1 MPTLSINGHEVT
13 VENGATVLQACEAAG
28 VEIPRFCYHERLS
41 IAGNCR
47 MCLVEMEKAPK
58 PIASCHMPAG
68 DGMVIR
74 TDTQTVKK
82 AREGVMEFLLINHP
96 LDCPIC
102 DQGGECDLQD
112 QSVAYG
118 KDDSRYDDVK
128 RAVVE
133 KDMGPLISTTMTRC
147 IHCQRC
153 VRFSTEVAGFDGLG
167 AVGRGENV
175 EITTYLQGILKSELS
190 GNVIDLCPVGALT
203 SKPYAFTA
211 RSWELKKHETID
223 VMDALGANIRLDT
236 RGNQVMRIIPRL
248 HEDVNEE
255 WITDKTRFCYDGLT
269 KCRLDQPWV
278 RSNGKL
284 KSATWDKAFDIIKK
298 TINLTDDDAIAGVVG
313 DTVDMESSYALKRL
327 LAALGSNRVECRND
341 GAGLDGSNR
350 AGYLFNTGIGNIENA
365 DYVLMIGA
373 DPRGEA
379 ALVASRMRVAVKAG
393 TMTVANI
400 GPAIDQA
407 FAVEQLGNN
416 LSFLSKIKGSNATF
430 KALKAAERP
439 MIILGQG
446 ALMGGDSDAVLA
458 AAKELADKVGAI
470 SADWNG
476 FNILHTAASRVG
488 SLDMGLTTKRGMKG
502 IYADAK
508 ARKLKAVFLLN
519 ADEVDMGALEN
530 TLKIYV
536 GSHGDAGAAAADVV
550 LPAAAF
556 SEKAGTYT
564 NMEGRVQLG
573 IKTCFAPGDA
583 REDWT
588 IFRAFAD
595 IMKVDVGFDSFGE
608 LQSAMRDEFGHLREI
623 NVKPTAAWGAFG
635 KKGDIKT
642 KAMTTSVS
650 DFYLTNAIARSSD
663 VLNECSQ
670 LMTGE
675 NEGATGTN
683 G

>member
-1 MPTLSINGHEVT
+1 MPTLTVNGEEVT
-13 VENGATVLQACEAAG
+13 VEGGATVLQACEAAG
-28 VEIPRFCYHERLS
+28 VEVPRFCYHERLS

-68 DGMVIR
+68 EGMVIR
-74 TDTQTVKK
+74 TDTETVKK

-118 KDDSRYDDVK
+118 RGESRYDEHK

-153 VRFSTEVAGFDGLG
+153 VRFSTEIAGFDDLG
-167 AVGRGENV
+167 AVSRGENAQ
-175 EITTYLQGILKSELS
+175 IATYLDGVLDSELS

-203 SKPYAFTA
+203 SKPYSFTA
-211 RSWELKKHETID
+211 RSWELKKCESID

-236 RGNQVMRIIPRL
+236 RGNEVMRILPRL

-269 KCRLDQPWV
+269 KRRLDHPWV
-278 RSNGKL
+278 RSGGKL
-284 KSATWDKAFDIIKK
+284 APASWDEAFDLIKRS
-298 TINLTDDDAIAGVVG
+298 ISLSDDDSVAAVIG
-313 DTVDMESSYALKRL
+313 DTVDMESSFALKRL
-327 LAALGSNRVECRND
+327 LSALGSNRVECRND
-341 GAGLDGSNR
+341 GAGLDASNR
-350 AGYLFNTGIGNIENA
+350 AGYLFNTGIGRAWEA
-365 DYVLMIGA
+365 DHVLLIGA

-379 ALVASRMRVAVKAG
+379 ALLASRLRQGVKAG
-393 TMTVANI
+393 GMKVSNI
-400 GPAIDQA
+400 GPEIDQA
-407 FAVEQLGNN
+407 FAVEQLGND
-416 LSFLSKIKGSNATF
+416 LGLLAKLKGTNATF
-430 KALKAAERP
+430 KALKAAKRP

-446 ALMGGDSDAVLA
+446 ALMGDDAGAVLA
-458 AAKELADKVGAI
+458 MAKDLADKIGAV

-488 SLDMGLTTKRGMKG
+488 SLDMGLTTEGGMKA

-519 ADEVDMGALEN
+519 ADEVDMSALEN
-530 TLKIYV
+530 TCKIYV
-536 GSHGDAGAAAADVV
+536 GSHGDAGAAAADVI

-556 SEKAGTYT
+556 SEKLGTYT
-564 NMEGRVQLG
+564 NMEGRVQMG
-573 IKTCFAPGDA
+573 TKTCFAPGDA

-595 IMKVDVGFDSFGE
+595 VMGVDVGFNSFGE
-608 LQSAMRDEFGHLREI
+608 LQAAMREEYPHLREM
-623 NVKPTAAWGAFG
+623 NVKPTVEWGAFG
-635 KKGDIKT
+635 KKGDVKT
-642 KAMTTSVS
+642 SKMTTTVS

-663 VLNECSQ
+663 ILNECSQ
-670 LMTGE
+670 IMAGE
-675 NEGATGTN
+675 VKGATGTN